1 MWRSGAA
8 QAAIFQI
15 RLHFVSGEK
24 KVGYESRAITRAV
37 SDVFSF
43 HATDPGVFYAS
54 YRVLKVRFSSIERKE
69 SFKIFLVFFPE
80 NLLNDSFFQE
90 YFKSFVLT
98 SGENEIFF
106 CVAKINFH
114 FSEDN
119 SGFLDSVMEGNYLTN
134 RIFVLLEIK
143 MFIVRLELK
152 L

>member
-1 MWRSGAA
+1 MFSHSTLLILVYFTPPTESLKSGFLQSSAKN
-8 QAAIFQI
+8 
-15 RLHFVSGEK
+15 L
-24 KVGYESRAITRAV
+24 
-37 SDVFSF
+37 
-43 HATDPGVFYAS
+43 
-54 YRVLKVRFSSIERKE
+54 LKYSLF
-69 SFKIFLVFFPE
+69 FFPE

-106 CVAKINFH
+106 CVAKIHFH

-119 SGFLDSVMEGNYLTN
+119 SGFLDSVMEGNNLTN